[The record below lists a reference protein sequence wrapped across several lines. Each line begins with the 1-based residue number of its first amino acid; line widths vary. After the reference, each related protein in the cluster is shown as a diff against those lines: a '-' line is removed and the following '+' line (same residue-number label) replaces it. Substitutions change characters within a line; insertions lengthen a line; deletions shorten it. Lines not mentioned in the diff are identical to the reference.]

1 MTSTSARWTTRI
13 PGSDVTPAE
22 TERVLQDRLT
32 ALMDEGWDLWTRFDA
47 EVRQKGWHSFVAA
60 DYERVRDA
68 LLALRAPGLRF
79 LELGSATGVISIMAD
94 LLGYDAQGIEIDDSL
109 VKTARALAARYES
122 GARFVTGSFLPTGFR
137 FAGSDG
143 DGRLG
148 TIGESAS
155 AYPALGR
162 LLEDYD
168 VVFAYPWP
176 GEEPMIH
183 ALMRA
188 YGRAGARLILHRSEG
203 VEIHVNGRATS

>member
-1 MTSTSARWTTRI
+1 MPRNAGDA
-13 PGSDVTPAE
+13 PLDPH
-22 TERVLQDRLT
+22 LQARLT
-32 ALMDEGWDLWTRFDA
+32 TLMDEGWELWVRFDA
-47 EVRQKGWHSFVAA
+47 EVRQKVWHSFVAA

-68 LLALRAPGLRF
+68 LLSLRGQGLRF
-79 LELGSATGVISIMAD
+79 LELGSATGVIAIMAD
-94 LLGYDAQGIEIDDSL
+94 LLGYDAQGIELDDSL
-109 VKTARALAARYES
+109 VKASRELAARYDS
-122 GARFVTGSFLPTGFR
+122 KARFVAGSFLPTGFR
-137 FAGSDG
+137 FTPANGQAG

-148 TIGESAS
+148 TIGDAPS

-188 YGRAGARLILHRSEG
+188 YGRPGARLILHRSEG
-203 VEIHVNGRATS
+203 VEIHVNGRAES